1 MSETAPETARKPIN
15 WLVVAL
21 IASLAVNLLIVGA
34 VTARWYAG
42 FGPGE
47 RYMRLTQ
54 TQLIPRRFFSELD
67 RDRRM
72 ELLAVFRAEQDGLR
86 PQLELCNLL
95 AIAQE
100 LSSIPRMLVHRDF
113 QSQNVVILNEKPCLI
128 DFQGMRA
135 GLPQYD
141 LAGPTRRR
149 TSRRPNPLSLSGALH
164 GQGHFQL
171 HRHRSG
177 HPPGVQPGA
186 RLRPAV
192 YRRLAR

>member
-1 MSETAPETARKPIN
+1 MSETTPADARKPVN

-72 ELLAVFRAEQDGLR
+72 ELLAVFRANDKEIRDGR
-86 PQLELCNLL
+86 RAVKAQVSELADALD
-95 AIAQE
+95 AEPYDAARARAAVE
-100 LSSIPRMLVHRDF
+100 GFTASSEALF
-113 QSQNVVILNEKPCLI
+113 GLGSGTALTLI
-128 DFQGMRA
+128 DMLTPEERKLMAQHLRA
-135 GLPQYD
+135 RDDRGRGGKNDENAKP
-141 LAGPTRRR
+141 G
-149 TSRRPNPLSLSGALH
+149 NP
-164 GQGHFQL
+164 
-171 HRHRSG
+171 
-177 HPPGVQPGA
+177 
-186 RLRPAV
+186 
-192 YRRLAR
+192 